1 MHTETKFDRWEKSL
15 NMSDNP
21 WISVIIPVYNP
32 GRYFEK
38 CINSILNQTYRNLE
52 IILVD
57 DGSTDGSEKACDDY
71 AQKDNRIKVIH
82 QKNSGVSKA
91 RNAGLH
97 IATGDYYHFP
107 DSDDYMEP
115 DSYEYLLGLVEKTKC
130 DVINFEHFIT
140 YPDREITHSYPEE
153 FYGACNQRQA
163 LGKLAGGVQFC
174 WNKLFSKKLITAS
187 GDFAGI
193 KFREDIVRGEDTLF
207 AASAI
212 ERTESVWFDQRPLYH
227 YVQTEQSACR
237 GSFRPSQLSVVKLY
251 DAFRPIYGK
260 YQDVWQNFVVF
271 MQGILINIYYDI
283 WSDEKPWREE
293 KKELRQVIETHYQE
307 ILKNY
312 PLSKKQ
318 RIKFLL
324 FHICPDFFCLCHK
337 IALKIYWR
345 NT

>member
-1 MHTETKFDRWEKSL
+1 MINKPL
-15 NMSDNP
+15 V
-21 WISVIIPVYNP
+21 SVIIPVYNS
-32 GRYFEK
+32 GKYFHA
-38 CINSILNQTYRNLE
+38 CINSILTQTYRNLE

-57 DGSTDGSEKACDDY
+57 DGSTDGSAQTCDDY
-71 AQKDNRIKVIH
+71 AQKDSRIKVIH
-82 QKNSGVSKA
+82 QTNSGVSKA
-91 RNAGLH
+91 RNAGLG

-174 WNKLFSKKLITAS
+174 WNKLFSQKLITAS
-187 GDFAGI
+187 SDFAGI

-237 GSFRPSQLSVVKLY
+237 GSFRPSQLSVTKLY
-251 DAFRPIYGK
+251 DAFHPIYGQ
-260 YQDVWQNFVVF
+260 YPEAWESFVVF
-271 MQGILINIYYDI
+271 MQGILISIYYDM
-283 WSDEKPWREE
+283 WSDEKTWIEE
-293 KKELRQVIETHYQE
+293 RKALLQVIEAHYKE
-307 ILKNY
+307 IRANY
-312 PLSKKQ
+312 RLSTKQ
-318 RIKFLL
+318 RIKYSF
-324 FHICPDFFCLCHK
+324 FHLCPNIFCLCHK
-337 IALKIYWR
+337 LSLMIYWR